1 MSYLKIIPAEKD
13 GTPKYR
19 ASLSKAS
26 ETLQQRERIDRFKK
40 IIRKEERW
48 RYDKE
53 DMDEL
58 KSSMISKK

>member
-1 MSYLKIIPAEKD
+1 MKILPVEKD

-19 ASLSKAS
+19 ASFAKAN

-58 KSSMISKK
+58 KSSMISNK